1 MLYKAFLIK
10 YAEIGLKGKN
20 RWVFEN
26 ALRDQVQ
33 YNLDKI
39 GEYRVIREQGRIF
52 VECPKNYDYDETVEV
67 FNNQPPGAPGRRS
80 AAGTTSAAWIPGAW
94 WPTPPSRRPSP
105 RP

>member
-52 VECPKNYDYDETVEV
+52 VECPKNYDYDETVEMLTRV
-67 FNNQPPGAPGRRS
+67 FGVS
-80 AAGTTSAAWIPGAW
+80 AICPVCVIENAQWDNL
-94 WPTPPSRRPSP
+94 
-105 RP
+105 